1 MKPVFWLLCI
11 KINKACALVLILKYI
26 RRVINN
32 ICKTQI
38 HCMLD
43 IVIKSY
49 LLNLC
54 YSIIYHNLFWLALEI
69 IFGINNLPRTS
80 FNIWKCSIF
89 IRCIQFFHSNH
100 LSVKRYLRYKLL
112 GIKKCY
118 LLIIMWII
126 WYKPVSS
133 EFNHTIITPCRKN
146 LVYPQVLYKCI
157 TQIIVWF
164 RINIM

>member
-1 MKPVFWLLCI
+1 MVTEKTLERINELYHKSKAEGLTDAELAEQKQLRAEYVKAFRENLRGQLESI

-54 YSIIYHNLFWLALEI
+54 YSIIYHNLF
-69 IFGINNLPRTS
+69 
-80 FNIWKCSIF
+80 
-89 IRCIQFFHSNH
+89 
-100 LSVKRYLRYKLL
+100 
-112 GIKKCY
+112 
-118 LLIIMWII
+118 
-126 WYKPVSS
+126 
-133 EFNHTIITPCRKN
+133 
-146 LVYPQVLYKCI
+146 
-157 TQIIVWF
+157 
-164 RINIM
+164 